1 MKAPKANGEAFQRSD
16 VVPKETTT
24 IKVYCC
30 IAGQQRTLKNPGN
43 IKPAR
48 LIYWQLFQHCPR
60 KLEKLKTL
68 FYFLIILFLFA
79 GKAGYGAGNS
89 EK

>member
-30 IAGQQRTLKNPGN
+30 IAGQQRTLKNPGKN
-43 IKPAR
+43 
-48 LIYWQLFQHCPR
+48 
-60 KLEKLKTL
+60 
-68 FYFLIILFLFA
+68 
-79 GKAGYGAGNS
+79 
-89 EK
+89 